1 MEIFLFPKWKGLQQ
15 SPKWKYSHLLHE
27 QEFNGLQNG
36 NILVYYMNMNS
47 TLMCIFCDKVTK
59 GGIYRSKQ
67 HLVGGYRNVNKHTKC
82 LEHVREEIK
91 DYASTQ
97 KSKNEQMNMKNQNA
111 NEDFDEE
118 IDSRIGVTHISSG
131 GSNRVGS
138 FGKTMQSSLKRPRQI
153 GLMDHFFTPHAKLS
167 SK

>member
-1 MEIFLFPKWKGLQQ
+1 
-15 SPKWKYSHLLHE
+15 
-27 QEFNGLQNG
+27 
-36 NILVYYMNMNS
+36 MNMKS

-59 GGIYRSKQ
+59 GGLYRSKQ
-67 HLVGGYRNVNKHTKC
+67 HLVGGYKNVNKHTKC

-111 NEDFDEE
+111 NKDLFGFLDEDFDEE
-118 IDSRIGVTHISSG
+118 IDSRIGVTNISSG

-138 FGKTMQSSLKRPRQI
+138 FGKTMQSSLKKPRQI
-153 GLMDHFFTPHAKLS
+153 GPMDHFFTPNAKVS